1 MFKQPEGF
9 LSYCKDWEKKIEAFI
24 QLDIEGEVSP
34 SLRLST
40 PPHGGAEDTPL
51 PPLRSLAPQVKPE
64 ALSGTTPQ
72 RPALPEDAAAQIRDL
87 PFAVKDNIAVRDFS
101 LSCGSKL
108 LQDLRSP
115 YTATAVLK
123 LEAAG
128 AVVIGKTNLDEF
140 GMGSSTDNSGIKK
153 TNNPWDTSRVP
164 GGSSGG
170 SAAAVAAGIVP
181 FALGSDTGGS
191 VRQPAA
197 FCGVVGLKPTYG
209 AVSRYGLVAY
219 ASSLEGIGILAD
231 SAERARA
238 VFACIKGKDPKD
250 DSSRDFPEGA
260 PALYGKTAPDPKNR
274 AKGKTIGVLSPEAV
288 ARALAA
294 AAKDGAEPGGGAAG
308 EAEALEIAAQ
318 AAELE
323 DEVRKGFELAKERFA
338 ALGAVLVDVE
348 IPSLKYG
355 VPAYYTIATAEA
367 SANLARF
374 DGVRYGRRPSWAEN
388 PDDLTGKTREEGFG
402 DEVKLR
408 ILLGTFVLRSGFQD
422 RYYLR
427 AQKIR
432 AGIRAN
438 FEALL
443 GPADYAAD
451 ASAAKADGV
460 KAGGAKADGA
470 KADGAKAGNP
480 GGGYLDAILLPVF
493 PTRAFDRGPSSL
505 SAFAQKAADL
515 YTCCANLAGL
525 PAVSFPASLEGGLP
539 VGVQL
544 LGRAFSESVLLD
556 LVGAYESSYP
566 FPHPPSY
573 KAFWS

>member
-1 MFKQPEGF
+1 MSYKQPEDF
-9 LSYCKDWEKKIEAFI
+9 PLYVREWEEKIGAFI
-24 QLDIEGEVSP
+24 ELRESEVSP
-34 SLRLST
+34 PVPAPRVS
-40 PPHGGAEDTPL
+40 PPVE
-51 PPLRSLAPQVKPE
+51 R
-64 ALSGTTPQ
+64 
-72 RPALPEDAAAQIRDL
+72 LPEKAAALVRDL
-87 PFAVKDNIAVRDFS
+87 PFAVKDNIAVKGFS

-108 LQDLRSP
+108 LADLRSP
-115 YTATAVLK
+115 YTATAVRK
-123 LEAAG
+123 LQAAG
-128 AVVIGKTNLDEF
+128 AEVIGKTNLDEF

-153 TNNPWDTSRVP
+153 TNNPWDPSRVP

-170 SAAAVAAGIVP
+170 SAAAVAAGMVP

-231 SAERARA
+231 SAARTRA
-238 VFACIKGKDPKD
+238 VFACIRGRDPMD
-250 DSSRDFPEGA
+250 DTSRDPPAGA
-260 PALYGKTAPDPKNR
+260 PPLYGQT
-274 AKGKTIGVLSPEAV
+274 GGSGLTIGVLSPEAV
-288 ARALAA
+288 ARAVARTVA
-294 AAKDGAEPGGGAAG
+294 SSAGAGDGRA
-308 EAEALEIAAQ
+308 ALEIAAQ

-323 DEVRKGFELAKERFA
+323 DEVRRGFELAKERFT
-338 ALGAVLVDVE
+338 ALGCTLAEVE

-355 VPAYYTIATAEA
+355 VAAYYTIATAEA

-374 DGVRYGRRPSWAEN
+374 DGIRYGRRPPRAEN
-388 PDDLTGKTREEGFG
+388 PDELIDKTREAGFG

-427 AQKIR
+427 AQRIR

-443 GPADYAAD
+443 GGDDYTKTAA
-451 ASAAKADGV
+451 GR
-460 KAGGAKADGA
+460 
-470 KADGAKAGNP
+470 
-480 GGGYLDAILLPVF
+480 LDAILLPVF
-493 PTRAFDRGPSSL
+493 PSRAFGRGPSSL

-525 PAVSFPASLEGGLP
+525 PAVAFPVSVEGGLP

-544 LGRAFSESVLLD
+544 LGRAFSESKLLD
-556 LVGAYESSYP
+556 LVEACETAHP
-566 FPHPPSY
+566 FPHPAGY
-573 KAFWS
+573 RAFWS